1 MDDSSANMEKA
12 VCKNFA
18 SAGRS
23 YTKGEEYDHKMEF
36 EISKVRVEVCTVSAL
51 HKNNVTKLQSS
62 YVLEHEQKEKKA
74 SKRRRIVMVRF
85 TFLSVLLMALS
96 AAFLY
101 VLHSQSVNIEAKMRD
116 QKKLEQQLE
125 SLEKQ
130 QKRLE
135 EEIKRLHDDDYIA
148 ELARKK
154 YFLSKQGEIIF
165 TVPEKK

>member
-1 MDDSSANMEKA
+1 M
-12 VCKNFA
+12 
-18 SAGRS
+18 
-23 YTKGEEYDHKMEF
+23 
-36 EISKVRVEVCTVSAL
+36 SAL
-51 HKNNVTKLQSS
+51 HKNNVTKLRSS
-62 YVLEHEQKEKKA
+62 YVLAHEQKEKKA
-74 SKRRRIVMVRF
+74 LKRRRLVMVRF
-85 TFLSVLLMALS
+85 TFLSVLLMVLS

-101 VLHSQSVNIEAKMRD
+101 ILHSQSVNIEAKMRD
-116 QKKLEQQLE
+116 QKKLEQRLE

-165 TVPEKK
+165 AVPEK